1 MVTSLLYKG
10 EPYKRKTLFVILLFC
25 SKLIHLAPKK
35 KKKCWF
41 NFTLISFL
49 IRLCHLG
56 SILRMEMNL

>member
-1 MVTSLLYKG
+1 MITSLLYKG
-10 EPYKRKTLFVILLFC
+10 EPHKRKTLFVILLFC
-25 SKLIHLAPKK
+25 SELIHLAKK
-35 KKKCWF
+35 KKRCRF